1 MDSTNPSPARER
13 SFDFPT
19 VQLRE
24 LYEIAKRRREVD
36 QDSGLPE
43 AAHNGTEPA
52 TAEEIV
58 AWANEA
64 ASPTSI
70 SASSSDELRVRRLR
84 DGLVETIGPVGL
96 ALSGGG
102 VRSASFCLGV
112 LQALSRES
120 DDGKGKRE
128 VSLTQFDYLSTVSG
142 GGYTGCML
150 SAMAARTD
158 GGRPA
163 SERRAAVIDEITR
176 PATPGRD
183 QPFWQRL
190 LFRGESLGQLFPFLA
205 RHIAST
211 LIFNLALLSGLVCVA
226 ALLALLWRELDR
238 PPVHTFLSWASGD
251 KVLEYNR
258 PFLIPL
264 AFFTAY
270 ICVALSRPECSW
282 SMRVVGI
289 GVPMAGFAL
298 WLGLPYFLILSPT
311 LTIVCLILTL
321 FSGDPLGADRGGD
334 QRIPTS
340 GNATP
345 QRPALLRG
353 TLVVLPAAVAAFL
366 WTYKSCQWHAAIH
379 SLFGW
384 PWTGSVLCGGIL
396 IGLACG
402 VILHILGRV
411 PNFALA
417 SFMGALAAAKGTV
430 FGVIAAVIFHED
442 KAIEELLQY
451 TYTALAVAIGVL
463 LVAELGLMFFIAAQI
478 PRQTRRTLDQRMLM
492 LTGLTAVVGFAVWVS
507 TPNMRFGS
515 NLPAEDLWQG
525 TQSWFNRAMAL
536 VAALLLPFVRLQ
548 DVLRSGMQTK
558 STTARFLFNILS
570 FGLLLGIPFVVVANL
585 AKHNLSGYAE
595 RTTRDLN
602 DSDVNWE
609 LVFRRQLDS
618 LNKTPAAADAANS
631 RGEGRGGSAPAS
643 PAAYDQI
650 LGNELRKVGVLKA
663 EELHDPAELNQVE
676 WKSDTKVP
684 GITKRLREYGVAI
697 PFGTQT
703 WNSYYQ
709 GFDENRQRAK
719 ACSDILHSPA
729 FVWKVLCTPAAA
741 DYLLQTARKLQDVKD
756 GGDRFDALKKKTGA
770 TLEPL
775 LRTWRARTADPE
787 YLRKFKPLVADY
799 PASAEQSSAHLD
811 RDVLDD
817 LSTIGT
823 LSFYVAYSDLPGSR
837 PQGFV
842 TRPVVIEEDQIS
854 RGLILLLAAAVWLL
868 CMFSVDMNWT
878 SALAFYRRQLQ
889 AAYLQRTPADAQ
901 LPAPNIHELPAAS
914 IGLPYHLMNASVD
927 YSSDNH
933 EPTLRSE
940 PFVFSPLYCGGPSV
954 GYRRTEKYKL
964 YAVNGGSRDIDLADV
979 IAISGAAVNPLRV
992 ENWLVRAILMVTNFR
1007 LHQWLPHPKSSI
1019 PVRPNPLNVLR
1030 SWSVLR
1036 ATQDSQV
1043 VPPLVSVADGGFQ
1056 DNLGV
1061 QALLARRCR
1070 IIVAVDAAADPDY
1083 LFTDLR
1089 RVLSWAN
1096 LHGIRISFHRPEATP
1111 PGPLVGGVAPLL
1123 PRDRKPKDDPV
1134 EADPLAD
1141 PGVLAKLTGSDG
1153 RGVRFHERLADAHF
1167 VVADV
1172 EYPERSNESAG
1183 KPKKAVFVYIKPSL
1197 TGDEPVEL
1205 LTFRKSQPVFPNHP
1219 TVEQLFDPATVDAYR
1234 RLGLHIGEGFARA
1247 WDAIERSVQVPEPLP
1262 VPVVVANGHANG
1274 SQDVL
1279 PVTPQPLLPA
1289 RTLATLSETGIGAT
1303 VTVTPF
1309 ASPRPVADSA
1319 PTTTSAVVAPVSTS
1333 CKLLVLRED
1342 FDRRIEEIFALLG
1355 ELLAAAGRPPN
1366 LQESHDN
1373 GESLPGVDLPSET
1386 QQPLNVNRLG
1396 NGFESR
1402 FDAIAASA
1410 HSLEMGSTELKK
1422 RVEEMDGRI
1431 VEVRTR
1437 VEMVREAIDTAQV
1450 RGGETDS
1457 EVKRHLAGIEKK
1469 LDQIWEALTRFAK
1482 RPPRRGRGQ

>member
-1 MDSTNPSPARER
+1 MDSTNPSPACEP

-19 VQLRE
+19 VHLRE
-24 LYEIAKRRREVD
+24 LYEIAKRRREAG
-36 QDSGLPE
+36 QDSDLPE
-43 AAHNGTEPA
+43 DAVNGSAPA

-58 AWANEA
+58 AWGERTASQTSASA
-64 ASPTSI
+64 ASL
-70 SASSSDELRVRRLR
+70 DKQNVRRIR
-84 DGLVETIGPVGL
+84 DRLVETIGPVGL

-102 VRSASFCLGV
+102 VRSASFCLGI

-120 DDGKGKRE
+120 DDGKGKRDA
-128 VSLTQFDYLSTVSG
+128 SLAQFDYLSTVSG

-158 GGRPA
+158 CERPA
-163 SERRAAVIDEITR
+163 SERRAEVLAEITR
-176 PATPGRD
+176 PAAPGRD

-211 LIFNLALLSGLVCVA
+211 LIFNLTLLSGLVCVA

-282 SMRVVGI
+282 YMRVVGI

-321 FSGDPLGADRGGD
+321 FSGNPPGTDRAGELRTEANGD
-334 QRIPTS
+334 APS
-340 GNATP
+340 K
-345 QRPALLRG
+345 RPPLLRG

-366 WTYKSCQWHAAIH
+366 WAYKSCQWHATIH

-402 VILHILGRV
+402 VILHLWGRV

-430 FGVIAAVIFHED
+430 FGVLAAVIFHED
-442 KAIEELLQY
+442 QAIEELRQY
-451 TYTALAVAIGVL
+451 TYTALAVATGVL

-507 TPNMRFGS
+507 TPNMRFAS
-515 NLPAEDLWQG
+515 SIAAEDLWQG
-525 TQSWFNRAMAL
+525 TQSWFNRVMAV
-536 VAALLLPFVRLQ
+536 VAALLLPFFRLQ

-585 AKHNLSGYAE
+585 ARHNLSGYAE
-595 RTTRDLN
+595 RKTRDVN

-618 LNKTPAAADAANS
+618 FNKPPAAADAAGL
-631 RGEGRGGSAPAS
+631 RGQARGGSAPPA

-676 WKSDTKVP
+676 GKSDTTVP
-684 GITKRLREYGVAI
+684 SITRRLREYGVAI
-697 PFGTQT
+697 PFGTRT
-703 WNSYYQ
+703 WDSYYH
-709 GFDENRQRAK
+709 GFDDNRQRAK

-729 FVWKVLCTPAAA
+729 FVWTVLSNPAAA

-775 LRTWRARTADPE
+775 LQTWRARTADPE
-787 YLRKFKPLVADY
+787 YIRQFKPLVADN
-799 PASAEQSSAHLD
+799 PASAEQPSAHLD

-817 LSTIGT
+817 LNTIGT
-823 LSFYVAYSDLPGSR
+823 LSFYVAYSDLPGTR
-837 PQGFV
+837 PHGFV

-854 RGLILLLAAAVWLL
+854 RALILLLAATVFLL
-868 CMFSVDMNWT
+868 CLFSVDMNWT

-889 AAYLQRTPADAQ
+889 AMYLHRTAADAQ
-901 LPAPNIHELPAAS
+901 LPAPNIHKLPAAS

-927 YSSDNH
+927 FRSDNH
-933 EPTLRSE
+933 EPALRSE
-940 PFVFSPLYCGGPSV
+940 PFVFSPLFCGGPNV

-964 YAVNGGSRDIDLADV
+964 YAVDRGSRDIDLADV

-1007 LHQWLPHPKSSI
+1007 LHQWLPHPEATV
-1019 PVRPNPLNVLR
+1019 PVRPNPINVLR
-1030 SWSVLR
+1030 SWPVLR
-1036 ATQDSQV
+1036 PTQDSHV
-1043 VPPLVSVADGGFQ
+1043 VPLVSVADGGFQ

-1089 RVLSWAN
+1089 RVLTWAN
-1096 LHGIRISFHRPEATP
+1096 LHGIRISFRRPDATP
-1111 PGPLVGGVAPLL
+1111 AGPLVGGVAPLL
-1123 PRDRKPKDDPV
+1123 PRDRKPKEDPV

-1141 PGVLAKLTGSDG
+1141 PGLLTRITGSDG

-1172 EYPERSNESAG
+1172 KYPERSDGPAG
-1183 KPKKAVFVYIKPSL
+1183 KPNNAVLVYIKPTL

-1234 RLGLHIGEGFARA
+1234 RLGLHIGEEFART
-1247 WDAIERSVQVPEPLP
+1247 WDALEKSAQVPEPLP
-1262 VPVVVANGHANG
+1262 VPAVVANGHANG
-1274 SQDVL
+1274 SQGGSPITLQSRL
-1279 PVTPQPLLPA
+1279 PSSTMGPMSEAGVS
-1289 RTLATLSETGIGAT
+1289 ATM
-1303 VTVTPF
+1303 TVTPV
-1309 ASPRPVADSA
+1309 ASSEPAARTVA
-1319 PTTTSAVVAPVSTS
+1319 TTTSTIVSPVATTG
-1333 CKLLVLRED
+1333 KLVMLPED
-1342 FDRRIEEIFALLG
+1342 FDRRVEQIYALLG
-1355 ELLAAAGRPPN
+1355 ELLEAAGRPVELPSSQGN
-1366 LQESHDN
+1366 GGLSVDGSSHTEPQGPFAGNGHGDVLASEFDN
-1373 GESLPGVDLPSET
+1373 GTATQNPEARSPGLTRQVEGIDAKIQQVGTMLKEVRDAVET
-1386 QQPLNVNRLG
+1386 AQATDGQARAEVRGQLT
-1396 NGFESR
+1396 
-1402 FDAIAASA
+1402 
-1410 HSLEMGSTELKK
+1410 SLEERL
-1422 RVEEMDGRI
+1422 
-1431 VEVRTR
+1431 
-1437 VEMVREAIDTAQV
+1437 
-1450 RGGETDS
+1450 
-1457 EVKRHLAGIEKK
+1457 H
-1469 LDQIWEALTRFAK
+1469 QIWEAFTEFAN
-1482 RPPRRGRGQ
+1482 RPSRRGRGK